1 MRRRGNHGRQIL
13 RPIRILL
20 VHDQGLVLQAIRLA
34 LQACADIELVGDTN
48 SSEFLP
54 RFGKSRPDVVVLD
67 VGTPP
72 AEGLRVLDRVRERFP
87 SSKIVLLSVPEDG
100 GLAAEALGHGAAAV
114 VGKAIDPSEVVPI
127 VLQVADGAEGCDPF
141 VRAIGETAHATGE
154 AALNQRERDIL
165 EQVAAGRSNREIAGQ
180 LTLSERTIKY
190 YLTHV
195 YRKLGVEGRREAADF
210 AHEHGLT
217 SRNGTSLLPR

>member
-87 SSKIVLLSVPEDG
+87 SSKIVLLSVAEDG
-100 GLAAEALGHGAAAV
+100 GLAAEALGRGAAAV

-127 VLQVADGAEGCDPF
+127 VLQVADGADGCDPF